1 MFRLGS
7 PASKELPRVVAV
19 FRSHTALK
27 TSEFP
32 DLIEQ
37 TDAVPLMSAGHHHE
51 FDLTLYIHDILKSAE
66 SFKSQ
71 TELNTIK
78 VAIMLRSEH
87 LTLDQE
93 IRQARRGPKSSRH

>member
-7 PASKELPRVVAV
+7 PASKESPRVVAV

-27 TSEFP
+27 TSEFV

-37 TDAVPLMSAGHHHE
+37 TEAVPLISAWHHHE
-51 FDLTLYIHDILKSAE
+51 FDSTFYIHDILESAE
-66 SFKSQ
+66 SFKSE
-71 TELNTIK
+71 TELNKIK
-78 VAIMLRSEH
+78 LAIMLRSEH

-93 IRQARRGPKSSRH
+93 IRQAEEDRNQGRQ